1 MQMNIYEPWSETRAS
16 AIISA
21 HTGREGPMLPILHD
35 LQHAFGYVPD
45 EAIPLIASALN
56 ETGTEVYGVVTFYH
70 DFRRSLPGR
79 HVLKLCQAE
88 ACQACGSN
96 ELAAQAQTALG
107 IGFGETT
114 PDGRVTLEPIY
125 CLGLCSLSPSAML
138 DGEIVARVDAAR
150 LNELLAET
158 GQ

>member
-1 MQMNIYEPWSETRAS
+1 M
-16 AIISA
+16 
-21 HTGREGPMLPILHD
+21 
-35 LQHAFGYVPD
+35 
-45 EAIPLIASALN
+45 
-56 ETGTEVYGVVTFYH
+56 
-70 DFRRSLPGR
+70 
-79 HVLKLCQAE
+79 KLCQAE

>member
-1 MQMNIYEPWSETRAS
+1 MNVYEPWSETRAS

-21 HTGREGPMLPILHD
+21 HIGREGPMLPILHD

-45 EAIPLIASALN
+45 EAISLIAGALN
-56 ETGTEVYGVVTFYH
+56 ETGAEVYGVVTFYH

-96 ELAAQAQTALG
+96 DLAARAQAALG
-107 IGFGETT
+107 IKFGETT

-138 DGEIVARVDAAR
+138 DGEIVARVDKAR
-150 LNELLAET
+150 LDELLAET
-158 GQ
+158 DQ

>member
-1 MQMNIYEPWSETRAS
+1 MNVYEPWSETRAS
-16 AIISA
+16 AIISV
-21 HTGREGPMLPILHD
+21 HIGREGSLLPILHD

-45 EAIPLIASALN
+45 EAISLIAGALN
-56 ETGTEVYGVVTFYH
+56 ETGAEVYGVVTFYH

-96 ELAAQAQTALG
+96 ELAARAQAALG
-107 IGFGETT
+107 IKFGETT

-138 DGEIVARVDAAR
+138 DGEIVARVDTAR
-150 LNELLAET
+150 LDELLAET
-158 GQ
+158 DQ